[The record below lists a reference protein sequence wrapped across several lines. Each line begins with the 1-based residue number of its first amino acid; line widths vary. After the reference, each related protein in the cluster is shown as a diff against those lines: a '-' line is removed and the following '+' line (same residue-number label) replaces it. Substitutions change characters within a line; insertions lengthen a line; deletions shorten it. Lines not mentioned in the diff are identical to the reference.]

1 MLSRR
6 LNTVADCTM
15 ILYITLHQKEMTI
28 IKVSVLNLDADEIP
42 DFSNYNI
49 LLIQLSKV
57 NP

>member
-1 MLSRR
+1 
-6 LNTVADCTM
+6 M